1 MKIVCA
7 HSVTAGSEA
16 FARIGDESTELVV
29 VPETEIASE
38 HVRGADALITRSKT
52 KVTRELVAGSG
63 LQFYATCTAGT
74 DHVDAAALAE
84 EGIAWADAKG
94 CNANAVSE
102 YVTATL
108 LYFASRYGL
117 DLGEQTLGIVGHG
130 HVGRA
135 VEAKARTLGMQVLL
149 NDPPVEHASGRDG
162 TVPYVSLE
170 EVLAESTIVSLNVP
184 LVEDGPWPTRQLL
197 NRDNLRGCDARYLI
211 NTCRGEVVE
220 TAALLERSPFRG
232 MVLDVWDPEPAYPT
246 ALFDRVDFGSPHVAG
261 HSVEGKIKGT
271 AIAYEKLCAHFQVA
285 ADWDPAPHMPPLDGV
300 LDLSEA
306 TAIHPERA
314 LRAAVGACVNLRED
328 HNLMAMWPAAERAAL
343 FTQRRRNYPLR
354 REFGSCRVRLPE
366 GFGELAKL
374 LRELG
379 FVVQ

>member
-7 HSVTAGSEA
+7 HSVTAGKEA
-16 FARIGDESTELVV
+16 FSCIGGEATELVI
-29 VPETEIASE
+29 VPEAEIANE

-52 KVTRELVAGSG
+52 KVTRELVKGSG

-74 DHVDAAALAE
+74 DHVDTSALAD

-102 YVTATL
+102 YVTASL

-117 DLGEQTLGIVGHG
+117 DLREQTLGIVGHG

-149 NDPPVEHASGRDG
+149 NDPPVEHEGGEIA
-162 TVPYVSLE
+162 YVSLDE
-170 EVLAESTIVSLNVP
+170 ILAESTILSLHVP

-197 NRDNLRGCDARYLI
+197 NTENLRGCRPQYLI
-211 NTCRGEVVE
+211 NACRGEVIE
-220 TAALLERSPFRG
+220 TAALLERSPFRA

-261 HSVEGKIKGT
+261 HSVEGKIMGT
-271 AIAYEKLCAHFQVA
+271 AIAYEKLCAHFERVPS
-285 ADWDPAPHMPPLDGV
+285 WDPAAHLPPLDDV

-306 TAIHPERA
+306 ARIHPERA
-314 LRAAVGACVNLRED
+314 LRAAVATCVNLRTD
-328 HNLMAMWPAAERAAL
+328 HNLMAMWPADERAAL
-343 FTQRRRNYPLR
+343 FTRRRRSYPLR
-354 REFGSCRVRLPE
+354 REFGACRVRVPE
-366 GFGELAKL
+366 GFGELRTL
-374 LRELG
+374 LDGLG
-379 FVVQ
+379 FGAA